1 MQNDERWRSIKQK
14 PQAHKRS
21 RLCFLQGEYVHRP
34 QLFIRQFL
42 RQLFK
47 FCNQYFPFVLHSFF
61 PSLLTVRVYRF
72 FLSQLKAWVIL
83 LGHRQGTKVSCHA
96 RAVTYPHD

>member
-1 MQNDERWRSIKQK
+1 MQNDEKRRSIKQK

-47 FCNQYFPFVLHSFF
+47 LRNQYFPFVLHSFF
-61 PSLLTVRVYRF
+61 SVPTYGKGLPLFSVLTF
-72 FLSQLKAWVIL
+72 GS
-83 LGHRQGTKVSCHA
+83 G
-96 RAVTYPHD
+96 YPLFSVPT